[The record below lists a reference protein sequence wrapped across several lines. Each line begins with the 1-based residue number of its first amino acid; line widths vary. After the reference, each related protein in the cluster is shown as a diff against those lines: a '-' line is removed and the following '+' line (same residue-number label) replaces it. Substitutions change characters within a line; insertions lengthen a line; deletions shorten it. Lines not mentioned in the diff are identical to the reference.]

1 MNINYRNI
9 RFFTFCRFAGT
20 RFLACY
26 CLVLFIF
33 FSNTVSAQL
42 WNGNLGVP
50 VLNMTF
56 SRGTQPFPY
65 GSTSYTYAHGCPPP
79 GGYSIENFLLTGC
92 GGTHQLTGDHTRD
105 QGGNYLLINADT
117 ITGNVLRQQVS
128 GLCGSTTYQFAA
140 FFSNVMISSACGGMP
155 ILPNVTMSIEA
166 VNGTVLASYNTGDIA
181 VTDVTRWAEYGVC
194 YRTPA
199 IPEPLIIHITSTASG
214 HCGNFFQI
222 DDVTLKPAGPE
233 IIMTVDGVSKQE
245 IELCSG
251 YTNPLLLQAT
261 YSNGY
266 FDPVLQWQRSTD
278 TGKIWRDIAG
288 DTTDSYFIPRQ
299 KDSLIEYRLALA
311 ERTNKGNTTCTIYSK
326 EMLVTIHPV
335 ADPDPLQ
342 KVQGCLDKNL
352 VLKPPPDFY
361 AYKWAGPNGFQSTA
375 PNPVIKNV
383 QYTDEGFY
391 TVVCSGD
398 YGCTVLDSFEMRISP
413 STTIFTN
420 TLYSVCEGTPVN
432 LSATGDGVYTWTP
445 ATSLSNPS
453 IPNPVATPSDSIQ
466 YKVVLTNS
474 YGCKDSALVDIN
486 VFKKPVVSAGADK
499 TILGGD
505 TVLLDGSVKGT
516 AVNYYWSTAGNNI
529 MSQELQP
536 AVSPSDAT
544 SYNLYATSTLG
555 CGNASSTVTIH
566 VYKDVYM
573 PSAFSPNADGINDV
587 YHVFKL
593 DSYQLISFGIY
604 NRSGLK
610 VFSTTNS
617 GAGWDGNFHGEP
629 QPTGTYVYYLEM
641 KHASGKKITR
651 KGSILLLR

>member
-1 MNINYRNI
+1 MCFFSFW
-9 RFFTFCRFAGT
+9 RFVCT
-20 RFLACY
+20 RLYSRY
-26 CLVLFIF
+26 CLVLLIC
-33 FSNTVSAQL
+33 FSNNLSAQL
-42 WNGNLGVP
+42 WNGSLGAP
-50 VLNMTF
+50 VLNMAF
-56 SRGTQPFPY
+56 SLGTQPFPY
-65 GSTSYTYAHGCPPP
+65 LSTSYTFAQGCPPP
-79 GGYSIENFLLTGC
+79 GGYSIESFLLYGC
-92 GGTHQLTGDHTRD
+92 DGSTHQLTGDHTRD
-105 QGGNYLLINADT
+105 QGGNYLLVNADT

-140 FFSNVMISSACGGMP
+140 FFSNVMKNSACGGMP
-155 ILPNVTMSIEA
+155 VLPNVTLSIESL
-166 VNGTVLASYNTGDIA
+166 NGTVLASYNTGDLP
-181 VTDVTRWAEYGVC
+181 VTDVTRWTEYGVY

-199 IPEPLIIHITSTASG
+199 IPEPLLVHITSTASG
-214 HCGNFFQI
+214 HCGNFFQV
-222 DDVTLKPAGPE
+222 DDITLKPAGPE
-233 IIMTVDGVSKQE
+233 IILTVDGESKRE

-266 FDPVLQWQRSTD
+266 YDPVLQWQRSID
-278 TGKIWRDIAG
+278 IGKTWQDIPG
-288 DTTDSYFIPRQ
+288 DTTDSYFIPRR

-326 EMLVTIHPV
+326 ETLVTIHTV
-335 ADPDPLQ
+335 KDPDPLQ

-352 VLKPPPDFY
+352 LLNPPPDFY

-375 PNPVIKNV
+375 PKPVIKNV

-391 TVVCSGD
+391 TVLCTGD
-398 YGCTVLDSFEMRISP
+398 YGCTVLDSFELKISP

-420 TLYSVCEGTPVN
+420 TMYSVCEGTPVN
-432 LSATGDGVYTWTP
+432 LSATGDGVYAWTP
-445 ATSLSNPS
+445 ATYLSNPS
-453 IPNPVATPSDSIQ
+453 IPNPVASPTDSIQ

-474 YGCKDSALVDIN
+474 YGCKDSALVNIN

-505 TVLLDGSVKGT
+505 TVLLDGSIKGT
-516 AVNYYWSTAGNNI
+516 AVNYYWTTTGNVA
-529 MSQELQP
+529 MSQVLQP
-536 AVSPSDAT
+536 AVSPSVET
-544 SYNLYATSTLG
+544 SYSLYATSTVG
-555 CGNASSTVTIH
+555 CGNANSTVTIH

-604 NRSGLK
+604 NRYGVK
-610 VFSTTNS
+610 VFSTTNA
-617 GAGWDGNFHGEP
+617 GIGWDGTFHGEP
-629 QPTGTYVYYLEM
+629 QAAGNYVYYLEM